1 MRATYEGEYANWDIK
16 MVRELIDNGDNT
28 YTFRSEAKNLFAS
41 ISETSVF
48 EVRQGVI
55 TPLNYTYLRKI
66 FGRKTLETIRF
77 LNDKNTAL
85 YQKNDKKPYAHALS
99 PGLSDP
105 ALYQLQLQIH
115 FVGSV
120 KELELPFIKRKKVK
134 TYRFQ
139 RVGEEALPL
148 GEKALST
155 LVVER
160 VDEEKQT
167 RVWLV
172 PEWNN
177 VIAKLEHTDE
187 GDTYILEITE
197 YDAEPK
203 RLDTFI
209 QSVRTSPSP

>member
-48 EVRQGVI
+48 KVREGVI
-55 TPLNYTYLRKI
+55 APLKYTYLRKI

-77 LNDKNTAL
+77 LSDENTAL
-85 YQKNDKKPYAHALS
+85 YQKNNKKPYAHTLS

-105 ALYQLQLQIH
+105 ALYQLQLQLH

-120 KELELPFIKRKKVK
+120 KTLDFPFIKRKKVK

-139 RVGEEALPL
+139 RAGEETLTL
-148 GEKALST
+148 GKTTHSA

-160 VDEEKQT
+160 IDEDKQT
-167 RVWLV
+167 RVWLL

-187 GDTYILEITE
+187 DDTYVLEITE
-197 YDAEPK
+197 YDAKPK
-203 RLDTFI
+203 LLNTFI
-209 QSVRTSPSP
+209 QSVSTSSSP